1 MQNRSL
7 SVGEKKVKARSPLA
21 FWEGLF
27 GIMWTVRYLLKCNRK
42 SAGCAHLLL
51 AHCSVRKDND
61 KNSIERFAPRAIP
74 SNM

>member
-1 MQNRSL
+1 MVCL
-7 SVGEKKVKARSPLA
+7 
-21 FWEGLF
+21 

-42 SAGCAHLLL
+42 SAGGCAHLLL